1 MDFSN
6 VGNRKE
12 GKKGL
17 ITKEDMERYLEPSTL
32 KGTVKAPSSKSMT
45 QRAIAAA
52 LLADGQSIIHNP
64 SYCDDSLAA
73 MSIAVGLGARVEPQ
87 VNDLKIIGS
96 AILKEPKLN
105 CGESGLAI
113 RMFSPIAALYPSE
126 IIMVGANSLKKR
138 PMFMIEEALN
148 QLGVKCTSS
157 GGFLPLTIRGP
168 LAGGKCEIDGSV
180 SSQLLTGLLMALPL
194 ASGNSEIRVNNL
206 KSKPYIDMTI
216 QLLNSYGIIVENSDY
231 RMFHIPGNQKYTP
244 HNYTVEGDWSGG
256 AFLLVAGAIN
266 GHLFIQGLRN
276 DSLQSDMSIINP
288 LKKAG
293 AQMNITDQQIE
304 ISRSDLKAF
313 EFDATESPDLFPPL
327 VALAS
332 YCEGVSAIK
341 GVSRLIYKESD
352 RAKTLK
358 EEFGKMNIN
367 IEIHDDNMNVT
378 GGKPLSARVESHDDH
393 RIAMALAVAS
403 LRASGKVSIR
413 DSQCIAKSY
422 PAFFDDLRQLGAAV
436 HE

>member
-1 MDFSN
+1 
-6 VGNRKE
+6 
-12 GKKGL
+12 
-17 ITKEDMERYLEPSTL
+17 MERNLEPSAL
-32 KGTVKAPSSKSMT
+32 KGNIKAPASKSMT

-87 VNDLKIIGS
+87 VTELKIHGS

-113 RMFSPIAALYPSE
+113 RMFSPIAALYPVK
-126 IIMVGANSLKKR
+126 ITMAGANSLKKR

-148 QLGVKCTSS
+148 QLGVKCKSS
-157 GGFLPLTIRGP
+157 GGFLPLTIQGP
-168 LAGGKCEIDGSV
+168 IIGGHCEIDGSL

-194 ASGNSEIRVNNL
+194 ASKNSEIKVNNL

-216 QLLNSYGIIVENSDY
+216 QILKSFGITVDNKDY
-231 RMFHIPGNQKYTP
+231 KLFHIPGNQKYAP
-244 HNYTVEGDWSGG
+244 HSYTVEGDWSGG

-266 GHLFIQGLRN
+266 GQLCVKGLRR
-276 DSLQSDMSIINP
+276 DSMQSDVSIIKA
-288 LKKAG
+288 LEKAG
-293 AQMNITDQQIE
+293 AKMIIGEDQIE
-304 ISRSDLKAF
+304 ITKSELKAF

-332 YCEGVSAIK
+332 YCEGISAIK
-341 GVSRLIYKESD
+341 GVSRLVFKESD

-358 EEFGKMNIN
+358 QEFGKMNIK
-367 IEIHDDNMNVT
+367 IELKDDQMYVT
-378 GGKPLSARVESHDDH
+378 GGRPQGARVESHDDH
-393 RIAMALAVAS
+393 RIAMAIAVSS
-403 LRASGKVSIR
+403 LGATGKVSIR
-413 DSQCIAKSY
+413 DSQCVAKSY
-422 PAFFDDLRQLGAAV
+422 PGFFDDLRNLGAVV

>member
-1 MDFSN
+1 

>member
-1 MDFSN
+1 
-6 VGNRKE
+6 
-12 GKKGL
+12 
-17 ITKEDMERYLEPSTL
+17 MERCLEPSAI
-32 KGTVKAPSSKSMT
+32 KGSLKAPASKSMT

-52 LLADGQSIIHNP
+52 LLADGQSIINNP

-87 VNDLKIIGS
+87 VNELKINGS
-96 AILKEPKLN
+96 AVLKEPKLN

-113 RMFSPIAALYPSE
+113 RIFSPIAALYPAE
-126 IIMVGANSLKKR
+126 IKMVGANSLKKR

-157 GGFLPLTIRGP
+157 GGFIPLTIEGP
-168 LAGGKCEIDGSV
+168 IVGGHCEIDGSI

-194 ASGNSEIRVNNL
+194 AAGNSEIRVNNL

-216 QLLNSYGIIVENSDY
+216 QILKSFGISVENRDY
-231 RMFHIPGNQKYTP
+231 SLFRIQGNQKYIP
-244 HNYTVEGDWSGG
+244 HSYTVEGDWSGG

-266 GHLFIQGLRN
+266 GQLCVRGLRS
-276 DSLQSDMSIINP
+276 DSMQSDKLIVNA
-288 LKKAG
+288 LENAG
-293 AQMNITDQQIE
+293 AHIISGENQIE
-304 ISRSDLKAF
+304 ITRSELKAF

-332 YCEGVSAIK
+332 YCEGISTIK

-352 RAKTLK
+352 RAKALQ
-358 EEFGKMNIN
+358 EEFSKMGIK
-367 IEIHDDNMNVT
+367 IEINDDLMFVI
-378 GGKPLSARVESHDDH
+378 GGKPQGARVESHDDH
-393 RIAMALAVAS
+393 RIAMAIAVAS
-403 LRASGKVSIR
+403 LGATGKVSIR

-422 PAFFDDLRQLGAAV
+422 PGFFDDLRRVGAVV

>member
-1 MDFSN
+1 
-6 VGNRKE
+6 
-12 GKKGL
+12 
-17 ITKEDMERYLEPSTL
+17 MERCLEPSAIKGTL
-32 KGTVKAPSSKSMT
+32 KAPASKSMT
-45 QRAIAAA
+45 QRVIAAA

-87 VNDLKIIGS
+87 VNELKINGS
-96 AILKEPKLN
+96 AVLKEPKLN

-113 RMFSPIAALYPSE
+113 RMFSPIAALYPAE
-126 IIMVGANSLKKR
+126 IKMVGANSLKKR

-157 GGFLPLTIRGP
+157 GGFLPLTIEGP
-168 LAGGKCEIDGSV
+168 IVGGHCEIDGSV

-194 ASGNSEIRVNNL
+194 AAGNSEIRVNNL

-216 QLLNSYGIIVENSDY
+216 QILKSFGISVENRDY
-231 RMFHIPGNQKYTP
+231 SLFRIQGNQKYIP
-244 HNYTVEGDWSGG
+244 QSYTVEGDWSGG

-266 GHLFIQGLRN
+266 GQLCVGGLRS
-276 DSLQSDMSIINP
+276 DSMQSDKLIVNA
-288 LKKAG
+288 LENAG
-293 AQMNITDQQIE
+293 AHIISGENQIE
-304 ISRSDLKAF
+304 ITRSELKAF

-332 YCEGVSAIK
+332 YCEGISTIK

-352 RAKTLK
+352 RAKALQ
-358 EEFGKMNIN
+358 EEFGKMGIK
-367 IEIHDDNMNVT
+367 IEINDDLMFVI
-378 GGKPLSARVESHDDH
+378 GGKPQGARVESHDDH
-393 RIAMALAVAS
+393 RIAMAIAVAS
-403 LRASGKVSIR
+403 LGATGKVSIR
-413 DSQCIAKSY
+413 DSQCVAKSY
-422 PAFFDDLRQLGAAV
+422 PGFFDDLRNVGAVV